1 MTRSTAKMQPG
12 DTPQVSR
19 HEKPIPAT
27 IIFDP
32 CRELRVQNV
41 VRGEIEHASCQARID
56 GRQCER
62 RGQCVEARVAST
74 YGHVDRDTF
83 QPPAPAAEL

>member
-1 MTRSTAKMQPG
+1 MTRSRRRMQADDLPHI
-12 DTPQVSR
+12 SR
-19 HEKPIPAT
+19 NEKPLPIT
-27 IIFDP
+27 IIFDT
-32 CRELRVQNV
+32 CRDLRVQFIA
-41 VRGEIEHASCQARID
+41 RGEIEHATCQARTD
-56 GRQCER
+56 GRACER